1 MPRSQPGRVTTDDLG
16 DGHVQHHH
24 LELRSC
30 EQPQRLARELV
41 RAALDARATTSEM
54 DDAEV
59 VASKL
64 VTNALKHTS
73 EGPVRMD
80 VDVYEDTAV
89 LWVHDHDSSA
99 DAVKVPASPPDE
111 DQLEGGRGL
120 FLVDAL
126 VERWFVWPVGQG
138 KAVVAVM
145 PLGRGRR
152 PRTP

>member
-1 MPRSQPGRVTTDDLG
+1 MTDDLG
-16 DGHVQHHH
+16 DGLVQHHRV
-24 LELRSC
+24 ELRSC
-30 EQPQRLARELV
+30 EQPQRLARYLV
-41 RAALDARATTSEM
+41 RRALDARATTSEL

-59 VASKL
+59 VVSEL
-64 VTNALKHTS
+64 VTNAIQHTP

-89 LWVHDHDSSA
+89 LWVHDADRSA
-99 DAVKVPASPPDE
+99 GAVRVPVSPSGE

-126 VERWFVWPVGQG
+126 VERWFVWPSSEG

-145 PLGRGRR
+145 PLGRDRR
-152 PRTP
+152 SRTP